1 MTWPWPKNQP
11 KRKTGWFTHRMSAT
25 HTPAAA
31 ASKKRAM
38 QEPKDQRALDGK
50 HSYQTISAYNRPPPH
65 LRGTAPLTN
74 PAGAPAYSSLPHTGW
89 GGGQPDVCTLHQR
102 GQASQ
107 SPFHSVP
114 SHRVL
119 SHRVPSHRVPS
130 HRVPSYRVPQVRST
144 RTHPAQL
151 PQLKSI
157 GRRQRQ
163 YRDERKVPV
172 STDHFRLDL
181 QRRGC

>member
-11 KRKTGWFTHRMSAT
+11 KLKTGWFTHRMSAT
-25 HTPAAA
+25 HTPAVA

-38 QEPKDQRALDGK
+38 QEPKDQRALGGK
-50 HSYQTISAYNRPPPH
+50 NPYQTISAYNRPPPH

-74 PAGAPAYSSLPHTGW
+74 PAGAPAYSSPPHTGW

-114 SHRVL
+114 SHRV
-119 SHRVPSHRVPS
+119 PSH
-130 HRVPSYRVPQVRST
+130 RVPQVRST
-144 RTHPAQL
+144 RTHPAKL
-151 PQLKSI
+151 PQPKSI
-157 GRRQRQ
+157 GRRHRQ
-163 YRDERKVPV
+163 YLDERKVPV
-172 STDHFRLDL
+172 TTDHFR
-181 QRRGC
+181 